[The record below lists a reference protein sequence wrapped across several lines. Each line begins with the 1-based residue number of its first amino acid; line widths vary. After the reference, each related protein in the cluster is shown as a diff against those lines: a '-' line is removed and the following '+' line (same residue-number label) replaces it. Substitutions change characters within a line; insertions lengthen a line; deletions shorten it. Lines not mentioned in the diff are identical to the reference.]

1 MGITIK
7 NYPIQSAF
15 DLVIDEIY
23 CNIRNINVDKDRFT
37 GKYRLSFSVIGVED
51 DKEMPDSQ
59 RSSMPIMNFNEVS
72 DNPVNIDIWATVYK
86 TLKDSLTA
94 KSLVF
99 ADTI

>member
-15 DLVIDEIY
+15 DLIIDEIY

-37 GKYRLSFSVIGVED
+37 GKYRLSFSVIGVKD
-51 DKEMPDSQ
+51 DKE
-59 RSSMPIMNFNEVS
+59 MPIMNFNEVS

-99 ADTI
+99 TDTI

>member
-15 DLVIDEIY
+15 DLIIDEIY
-23 CNIRNINVDKDRFT
+23 CNIRNINVDKDRNT
-37 GKYRLSFSVIGVED
+37 GTYRLSFNVIGVKD
-51 DKEMPDSQ
+51 DKE
-59 RSSMPIMNFNEVS
+59 MPIMNFNEVS

-99 ADTI
+99 TDTI

>member
-15 DLVIDEIY
+15 DLVIDEVY

-37 GKYRLSFSVIGVED
+37 GKYRLSFNVIGVKNG
-51 DKEMPDSQ
+51 KEMS
-59 RSSMPIMNFNEVS
+59 IMNFNEVS

-99 ADTI
+99 TDTI

>member
-7 NYPIQSAF
+7 NYSIQSAF
-15 DLVIDEIY
+15 DLVIDEVY

-37 GKYRLSFSVIGVED
+37 GKYRLSFNVIGVKNG
-51 DKEMPDSQ
+51 KEMS
-59 RSSMPIMNFNEVS
+59 IMNFNEVS

-99 ADTI
+99 TDTI

>member
-7 NYPIQSAF
+7 NYPIQYP
-15 DLVIDEIY
+15 DRVIDELY
-23 CNIRNINVDKDRFT
+23 CNIRNINVDKDRNT
-37 GKYRLSFSVIGVED
+37 GKYRLSFSVIGVEE
-51 DKEMPDSQ
+51 DKKLPTPHQ
-59 RSSMPIMNFNEVS
+59 GSMPIMKFNEVS

-94 KSLVF
+94 KSFVF

>member
-15 DLVIDEIY
+15 DLVIDEVY

-37 GKYRLSFSVIGVED
+37 GKYRLSFNVIGVKNG
-51 DKEMPDSQ
+51 KEMS
-59 RSSMPIMNFNEVS
+59 IMNFNEVS

>member
-15 DLVIDEIY
+15 DLVIDEVY
-23 CNIRNINVDKDRFT
+23 CNIRNINVDKDRFA
-37 GKYRLSFSVIGVED
+37 GKYRLSFNVIGVKNG
-51 DKEMPDSQ
+51 KE
-59 RSSMPIMNFNEVS
+59 MPIMNFNEVS

-99 ADTI
+99 TDTI

>member
-15 DLVIDEIY
+15 DLVIDEVY

-37 GKYRLSFSVIGVED
+37 GKYRLSFNVIGVKNG
-51 DKEMPDSQ
+51 KEMPLL
-59 RSSMPIMNFNEVS
+59 NFNEVS
-72 DNPVNIDIWATVYK
+72 DNPVNIDLWATVYK

-99 ADTI
+99 TDTI